1 MDLNEAITEAKKY
14 QSSDRRCFIENQIEF
29 TLLLAI
35 LEKLEKLET
44 K

>member
-1 MDLNEAITEAKKY
+1 MGLEDAIAEAKKY
-14 QSSDRRCFIENQIEF
+14 QSGEAHCFIKNQIEF

-35 LEKLEKLET
+35 LEKLENLEN